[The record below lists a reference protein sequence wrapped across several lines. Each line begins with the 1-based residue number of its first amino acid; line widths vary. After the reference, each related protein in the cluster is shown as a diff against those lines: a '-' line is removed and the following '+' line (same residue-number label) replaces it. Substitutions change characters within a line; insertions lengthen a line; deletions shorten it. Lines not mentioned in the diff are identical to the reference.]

1 MSNSY
6 NYSVWKL
13 EGITKVF
20 PGVVANNEVSLTLK
34 PGEIH
39 GLLGEN
45 GCGKST
51 LIKTLCGVHQ
61 PDHGKILRDGKEVS
75 LTSPFSARNEG
86 IATVFQEFSVV
97 PTLSVAENIFLGVL
111 PKKNGFIDW
120 TKMYS
125 DAKKVLAKI
134 NVRIDPEAIV
144 GNLSVGDQQLVE
156 ISKAIAQNAS
166 LIILD
171 EPTAALGL
179 EEIQQL
185 HRVIKDLK
193 KQNAAIVYISHR
205 LDEVV
210 ELVDCITIL
219 KDGCVTSDAQ
229 MTDIDISSIV
239 NTMVGKVG
247 EHYPKENNTQ
257 DEVVLEVRNI
267 STSHGV
273 KDVSFEV
280 LKGEVFG
287 LGGVLGSGR
296 TEIAEA
302 LFGVKKLTSGLIK
315 IKGKSVSFS
324 NPQDAI
330 KNNLGYVP
338 ENRKFDGLFF
348 NFTGIENTSVA
359 DLKNVSKWSILDL
372 QKEREEIRKLI
383 TKLKI
388 TPESESR
395 FVSLLSGGN
404 QQKIIIARWLFA
416 DAEILIFD
424 EPTQGIDVGS
434 KIAVYKL
441 INELTSAGCSVI
453 LISSDHDELIAMS
466 DRIGIVSHGTVVDIL
481 PPNQLDKVD
490 LVKASTDEKKER
502 IA

>member
-239 NTMVGKVG
+239 NTMVG
-247 EHYPKENNTQ
+247 
-257 DEVVLEVRNI
+257 
-267 STSHGV
+267 
-273 KDVSFEV
+273 
-280 LKGEVFG
+280 
-287 LGGVLGSGR
+287 
-296 TEIAEA
+296 
-302 LFGVKKLTSGLIK
+302 
-315 IKGKSVSFS
+315 
-324 NPQDAI
+324 
-330 KNNLGYVP
+330 
-338 ENRKFDGLFF
+338 
-348 NFTGIENTSVA
+348 
-359 DLKNVSKWSILDL
+359 
-372 QKEREEIRKLI
+372 
-383 TKLKI
+383 
-388 TPESESR
+388 
-395 FVSLLSGGN
+395 
-404 QQKIIIARWLFA
+404 
-416 DAEILIFD
+416 
-424 EPTQGIDVGS
+424 
-434 KIAVYKL
+434 
-441 INELTSAGCSVI
+441 
-453 LISSDHDELIAMS
+453 
-466 DRIGIVSHGTVVDIL
+466 
-481 PPNQLDKVD
+481 
-490 LVKASTDEKKER
+490 
-502 IA
+502 